1 MNNETTTTAI
11 SNNSDELPD
20 CSLPSPEQAI
30 LGAIESSAHLETHE
44 ASSDSNLLSSLRAS
58 RVLFY
63 PGAGEDITPA
73 LRFAA
78 LGIIHTIVYCDYL
91 VTQGDGAPCVDEML
105 QKFEIASQDMHEE
118 LRELP
123 GNTNSEVYQLQ
134 MQQTVTAYDLGQT
147 CRGDFFP
154 KTRCR
159 FGIRD
164 DDSQNPVIGAMG
176 LFEKMS
182 DGKILRFLYLDT
194 EAIQTYLHIWG
205 SAQLAPRLLVIQD
218 HGFGGH
224 WTPFGGESLLHAVAP
239 VLPEF
244 LWVGHLNTQ
253 PWPGYQAISR
263 PAREPYSM
271 HNSERILYACTQV
284 EYANPESPLFS
295 REGEPGISAKKRWRK
310 IDDLRIPASSIT
322 NLPTIKTEIL

>member
-1 MNNETTTTAI
+1 VNNETTTPAI
-11 SNNSDELPD
+11 SDNSDELPD
-20 CSLPSPEQAI
+20 CSLPSPKQAI
-30 LGAIESSAHLETHE
+30 LRSIESLAHLETHK
-44 ASSDSNLLSSLRAS
+44 ASSYSDLLSSLRAS

-78 LGIIHTIVYCDYL
+78 LGIIDTIVYCDYL
-91 VTQGDGAPCVDEML
+91 VTQGDGASYVVEIF
-105 QKFEIASQDMHEE
+105 QKFEVVSQDMHEE

-123 GNTNSEVYQLQ
+123 GKTNSEVYQLQ
-134 MQQTVTAYDLGQT
+134 MQQTVTAHDLGQT

-154 KTRCR
+154 KTGCR

-164 DDSQNPVIGAMG
+164 DDSQNPVIGSMAI
-176 LFEKMS
+176 FEKMS
-182 DGKILRFLYLDT
+182 DGKFLRFLYLDT

-205 SAQLAPRLLVIQD
+205 SAQSAPRLLVIQD

-244 LWVGHLNTQ
+244 LWVGHSNTQ

-271 HNSERILYACTQV
+271 HNSERILYACTQA

-295 REGEPGISAKKRWRK
+295 QEGESEISAKKRLRK
-310 IDDLRIPASSIT
+310 IDNLRIPASCVT
-322 NLPTIKTEIL
+322 NLPTA